1 MERLLARIAA
11 ASLLFTALQLPAQD
25 SYVFETTAAGVDA
38 YAPLLDG
45 TAVELFDED
54 GWHELNNAPGLPL
67 WFFGENF
74 SADGG
79 SSVRI
84 DRNGRVRIGNAY
96 RFAELSVARTPLQP
110 IDANS
115 RVAYHHYP
123 GPGGGILVIEYR
135 HMRLVNGLNG
145 NYMNAQI
152 WYYANTGNIKFH
164 YGPSSASNASGFF
177 GDRGPHIG
185 IFHSPTDMSGCLEKL
200 WLSGNPDG
208 PQVSYAANYDFTTL
222 FGLPYAGTSFRFV
235 PLFSI
240 PIGMRELEQVSLRV
254 GANVVE
260 EELQLFVEEPSGLL
274 IDIVDANGRTVRNA
288 RLAQGTNRLSVG
300 ELVPGA
306 YFIRS
311 ERGAVLRFAK
321 V

>member
-74 SADGG
+74 SADSG

-110 IDANS
+110 IDATS
-115 RVAYHHYP
+115 RVAFHHYP
-123 GPGGGILVIEYR
+123 GPGGGILVIE
-135 HMRLVNGLNG
+135 
-145 NYMNAQI
+145 
-152 WYYANTGNIKFH
+152 
-164 YGPSSASNASGFF
+164 
-177 GDRGPHIG
+177 
-185 IFHSPTDMSGCLEKL
+185 
-200 WLSGNPDG
+200 
-208 PQVSYAANYDFTTL
+208 
-222 FGLPYAGTSFRFV
+222 
-235 PLFSI
+235 
-240 PIGMRELEQVSLRV
+240 
-254 GANVVE
+254 
-260 EELQLFVEEPSGLL
+260 
-274 IDIVDANGRTVRNA
+274 
-288 RLAQGTNRLSVG
+288 
-300 ELVPGA
+300 
-306 YFIRS
+306 
-311 ERGAVLRFAK
+311 
-321 V
+321 

>member
-1 MERLLARIAA
+1 MERLLARIVA
-11 ASLLFTALQLPAQD
+11 ASLLTTSVQLSAQN

-38 YAPLLDG
+38 YAPLLEG
-45 TAVELFDED
+45 TTVELFDEE
-54 GWHELNNAPGLPL
+54 GWHTLNNAPNLPL
-67 WFFGENF
+67 WLFGENF
-74 SADGG
+74 SADSG
-79 SSVRI
+79 SLVRI
-84 DRNGRVRIGNAY
+84 DRNGRVRIGNDY

-115 RVAYHHYP
+115 RIAYHHYP

-164 YGPSSASNASGFF
+164 YGPSSTSNASGFF

-185 IFHSPTDMSGCLEKL
+185 ILHSLTDMSGCLEKV

-208 PQVSYAANYDFTTL
+208 PQVSYSANYDFTTL
-222 FGLPYAGTSFRFV
+222 SGLPYEGTSFRFV

-240 PIGMRELEQVSLRV
+240 PIGMAELEQPSFHAR
-254 GANVVE
+254 ANVVE
-260 EELQLFVEEPSGLL
+260 EDLQLLVDTPGGLL
-274 IDIVDANGRTVRNA
+274 VQVIDAKGRTMKSHWLANG
-288 RLAQGTNRLSVG
+288 TNQLSVS
-300 ELVPGA
+300 ELEPGA

-311 ERGAVLRFAK
+311 SSGAVLRFIK